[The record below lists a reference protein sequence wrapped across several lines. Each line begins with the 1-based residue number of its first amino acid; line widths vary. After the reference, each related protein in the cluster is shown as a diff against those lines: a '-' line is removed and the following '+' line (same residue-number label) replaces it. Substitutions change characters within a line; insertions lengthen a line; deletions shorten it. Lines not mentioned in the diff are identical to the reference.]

1 MDSRLEKLLLEQG
14 QIKTSAP
21 KILELNPK
29 NKIIQKIKNDLAS
42 EVKNDKLVKLLFS
55 EAVILAG
62 EQLSDAAEFSRMLNE
77 LIESG
82 ISV

>member
-1 MDSRLEKLLLEQG
+1 MAAMPKAFVIRNNLNK
-14 QIKTSAP
+14 IKTSAP

-55 EAVILAG
+55 EAVVLL
-62 EQLSDAAEFSRMLNE
+62 ESNCLMRLNFQGC
-77 LIESG
+77 LMS
-82 ISV
+82 